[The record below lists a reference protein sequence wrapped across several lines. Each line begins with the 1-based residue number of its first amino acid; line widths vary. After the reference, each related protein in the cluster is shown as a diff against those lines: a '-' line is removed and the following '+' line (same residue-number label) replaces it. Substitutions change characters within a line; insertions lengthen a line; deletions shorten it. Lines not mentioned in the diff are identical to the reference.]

1 MTDPNACNRHLLA
14 HNHVAR
20 VEECSD
26 CGCISIHVGPIS
38 LRLDASSFE
47 ALTVALVEGAGAHR
61 AMHVPLLRAAHE
73 RGAA

>member
-20 VEECSD
+20 VEACSD
-26 CGCISIHVGPIS
+26 CGCISVHVGPIT
-38 LRLDASSFE
+38 LRLDASSYE
-47 ALTVALVEGAGAHR
+47 ALTVALVEAAGVQR
-61 AMHVPLLRAAHE
+61 ATHAPLLRTIGE